1 MTDDN
6 TTPEQHSGV
15 DASTASVAE
24 APAPAHSEADST
36 EASAEGDVSTTD
48 DVVAAPV
55 PEAAVEALPGETPAT
70 DATNGMASTSDATP
84 DTAVVDSVTAEAVA
98 ADAVDADAVTGDAV
112 TADAVAADAVGV
124 DSVRADA
131 VPVDAVTADAVTAD
145 AVTGDAVTV
154 SAEPAVVEPTVPVFV
169 YQPGDIVPGVISVV
183 GPNGIEADLGDGAI
197 AVIPRAELVGTDE
210 PVVGDA
216 VEGTVTKLQS
226 GTGRYVI
233 SPKRAARTRAWARI
247 TAAHES
253 GEPVKGTVTSTTK
266 GGLIVDLGIRAFLPE
281 SLVDVRRGT
290 NLTSLVGQ
298 EVEVVVI
305 EAELLSGERAAVE
318 RRGEK
323 VVVNRKMLMGK
334 VRDAQRAEML
344 ASISVGQKFSGPVTA
359 VTDFGAFVDIGGAE
373 GLVHVSELA
382 HRQVRKPS
390 DVVKVG
396 DVIDVVVKE
405 IRGDKGKISLS
416 RKAAL
421 PSPWKAFQNVHQ
433 VGDLV
438 YGTVTGTAEFGAFVQ
453 VEGEGFEPIEGLI
466 HISEL
471 SRYRVEQASDVVAV
485 GEGVWTQILS
495 IEPDKR
501 RLALSLRRALE
512 G

>member
-6 TTPEQHSGV
+6 TTPEEASGV
-15 DASTASVAE
+15 DAAAAPVAE
-24 APAPAHSEADST
+24 APAPAHSDADHIEVPVAIDVAAAD
-36 EASAEGDVSTTD
+36 EASSPEVALADAPVASESAEEKAVDQSPEPVAD
-48 DVVAAPV
+48 APVAAAPV
-55 PEAAVEALPGETPAT
+55 NDAPLAET
-70 DATNGMASTSDATP
+70 ASSETT
-84 DTAVVDSVTAEAVA
+84 
-98 ADAVDADAVTGDAV
+98 
-112 TADAVAADAVGV
+112 DAVAATTEAAAE
-124 DSVRADA
+124 SSTADTESG
-131 VPVDAVTADAVTAD
+131 VPV
-145 AVTGDAVTV
+145 
-154 SAEPAVVEPTVPVFV
+154 AEPVAAETAVPVFV

-183 GPNGIEADLGDGAI
+183 GANGIEADLGDGAV

-210 PVVGDA
+210 PAVGDA
-216 VEGTVTKLQS
+216 VEGTVTKLQT

-233 SPKRAARTRAWARI
+233 SPKRAAKTRAWARI

-253 GEPVKGTVTSTTK
+253 GEPVTGTVTSTTK

-290 NLTSLVGQ
+290 NLSSLVGQ
-298 EVEVVVI
+298 EVEVVII

-344 ASISVGQKFSGPVTA
+344 ASISVGQKFTGPVTA

-396 DVIDVVVKE
+396 DIIDVIVKE

-421 PSPWKAFQNVHQ
+421 PSPWKAFQNVHK

-495 IEPDKR
+495 IEPEKR

>member
-1 MTDDN
+1 MTDDS
-6 TTPEQHSGV
+6 TTPEETSV
-15 DASTASVAE
+15 VEVADAPIAE
-24 APAPAHSEADST
+24 APAAEFPVSAVDDVMSSTTSEVAETADAPAEA
-36 EASAEGDVSTTD
+36 APPGDVETSEL
-48 DVVAAPV
+48 APV
-55 PEAAVEALPGETPAT
+55 PEPEPIATVPVVEAESANPVAAEAAPAHESES
-70 DATNGMASTSDATP
+70 AP
-84 DTAVVDSVTAEAVA
+84 DTEAAPVAAAEPVVEAALADSVA
-98 ADAVDADAVTGDAV
+98 
-112 TADAVAADAVGV
+112 
-124 DSVRADA
+124 
-131 VPVDAVTADAVTAD
+131 
-145 AVTGDAVTV
+145 
-154 SAEPAVVEPTVPVFV
+154 PVFV
-169 YQPGDIVPGVISVV
+169 YQPGDIVPGTISVV
-183 GPNGIEADLGDGAI
+183 GANGIEADLGDGAV
-197 AVIPRAELVGTDE
+197 AVIPRAELAGTEE

-216 VEGTVTKLQS
+216 VEGTVVKLQT

-233 SPKRAARTRAWARI
+233 SPKRAARTRSWARI

-253 GEPVKGTVTSTTK
+253 GEPVTGRVLSTTK
-266 GGLIVDLGIRAFLPE
+266 GGLIIDLGVRAFLPE

-298 EVEVVVI
+298 DVQVVVI

-334 VRDAQRAEML
+334 VRDEQRTQLL
-344 ASISVGQKFSGPVTA
+344 ASISVGQKFTGPVTA

-396 DVIDVVVKE
+396 DIIDVVVKE
-405 IRGDKGKISLS
+405 VRGDKGKISLS

-421 PSPWKAFQNVHQ
+421 PSPWKAFQSVHK

-438 YGTVTGTAEFGAFVQ
+438 YGTITSTAEFGAFVL
-453 VEGEGFEPIEGLI
+453 VEGDGFDPIEGLI

-471 SRYRVEQASDVVAV
+471 SSFRVEQASDVVAV
-485 GEGVWTQILS
+485 GEGVWTQVLS
-495 IEPDKR
+495 VEPDKR

>member
-6 TTPEQHSGV
+6 TTPEEVSGV
-15 DASTASVAE
+15 DAAAAPVAE
-24 APAPAHSEADST
+24 APAPTQADADPTEAPPAVAVAETVEASST
-36 EASAEGDVSTTD
+36 EAAAD
-48 DVVAAPV
+48 DVPVASEPTAESAVDQLAEPALVAPV
-55 PEAAVEALPGETPAT
+55 VDAPVVDAASSDAPDAAVVPGEVA
-70 DATNGMASTSDATP
+70 
-84 DTAVVDSVTAEAVA
+84 VTAEAA
-98 ADAVDADAVTGDAV
+98 
-112 TADAVAADAVGV
+112 
-124 DSVRADA
+124 
-131 VPVDAVTADAVTAD
+131 PE
-145 AVTGDAVTV
+145 
-154 SAEPAVVEPTVPVFV
+154 SAEAAPESAEAAPESVDETPDSSAAVEEPVVPVFV

-183 GPNGIEADLGDGAI
+183 GANGIEADLGEGAI

-210 PVVGDA
+210 PAVGDA
-216 VEGTVTKLQS
+216 VEGTVTKLQT

-290 NLTSLVGQ
+290 NLSSLVGQ

-344 ASISVGQKFSGPVTA
+344 ASISVGQKFTGPVTA

-396 DVIDVVVKE
+396 DIIDVIVKE

>member
-6 TTPEQHSGV
+6 TTPEEASGV
-15 DASTASVAE
+15 DAAAAPVAE
-24 APAPAHSEADST
+24 APAPSHSDADNVEAPVAIDTAGTVNASAPEVSVAHVESSSEATATGSVDQSPDLAVPASVIDASVADASDALRT
-36 EASAEGDVSTTD
+36 PVVDVPVVGASDGSAVGAFDGSASEASD
-48 DVVAAPV
+48 DSA
-55 PEAAVEALPGETPAT
+55 G
-70 DATNGMASTSDATP
+70 
-84 DTAVVDSVTAEAVA
+84 A
-98 ADAVDADAVTGDAV
+98 ADAPT
-112 TADAVAADAVGV
+112 AADAT
-124 DSVRADA
+124 A
-131 VPVDAVTADAVTAD
+131 V
-145 AVTGDAVTV
+145 
-154 SAEPAVVEPTVPVFV
+154 EPASVVEEPVVPVFV

-183 GPNGIEADLGDGAI
+183 GANGIEADLGDGAV
-197 AVIPRAELVGTDE
+197 AVIPRAELISTDE
-210 PVVGDA
+210 PTVGDP
-216 VEGTVTKLQS
+216 VEGTVTKLQT

-290 NLTSLVGQ
+290 NLSSLVGQ
-298 EVEVVVI
+298 EIEVVVI

-344 ASISVGQKFSGPVTA
+344 ASISVGQKFTGPVTA

-396 DVIDVVVKE
+396 DIVDVIVKE

-453 VEGEGFEPIEGLI
+453 VEGDGFEPIEGLI

-495 IEPDKR
+495 IEPEKR

>member
-1 MTDDN
+1 MAEVPAGAEVPAEAHDSAEVEPAGVVEAPVVEVPAGDDSAEV
-6 TTPEQHSGV
+6 PVAEVPAADDSVEVEVPAGADGSVEVEVPAGDDSAEVPVAEVPAADDSAEVEVPAGAEV
-15 DASTASVAE
+15 DAPSDD
-24 APAPAHSEADST
+24 PAPAEEPKS
-36 EASAEGDVSTTD
+36 
-48 DVVAAPV
+48 
-55 PEAAVEALPGETPAT
+55 GESPPPA
-70 DATNGMASTSDATP
+70 ATP
-84 DTAVVDSVTAEAVA
+84 D
-98 ADAVDADAVTGDAV
+98 
-112 TADAVAADAVGV
+112 AVGGV
-124 DSVRADA
+124 DTETQTSEMPADGTGETA
-131 VPVDAVTADAVTAD
+131 PGVPMATEA
-145 AVTGDAVTV
+145 
-154 SAEPAVVEPTVPVFV
+154 PVFV
-169 YQPGDIVPGVISVV
+169 YQPGDILPGTISVV
-183 GPNGIEADLGDGAI
+183 GANGIEADLGEGAVG
-197 AVIPRAELVGTDE
+197 VIPRAELASADE
-210 PVVGDA
+210 PAVGDA
-216 VEGTVTKLQS
+216 VEGTVIKLQT

-253 GEPVKGTVTSTTK
+253 GEPVSGIVLSTTK
-266 GGLIVDLGIRAFLPE
+266 GGVIVDLGVRAFLPE

-290 NLTSLVGQ
+290 NLTALVGQ
-298 EVEVVVI
+298 EVQVVVI
-305 EAELLSGERAAVE
+305 EAELLSGERAATE

-323 VVVNRKMLMGK
+323 VVVNRKALMGK
-334 VRDAQRAEML
+334 VRDEQRAQL
-344 ASISVGQKFSGPVTA
+344 LGSISVGQKFTGPVTA

-421 PSPWKAFQNVHQ
+421 PSPWVAFQNVHK

-438 YGTVTGTAEFGAFVQ
+438 YGTVTGCAEFGAFVQ
-453 VEGEGFEPIEGLI
+453 VEGEGFDPIEGLV

-485 GEGVWTQILS
+485 GEGVWTQILA
-495 IEPDKR
+495 IEPEKR

>member
-1 MTDDN
+1 MTDDI
-6 TTPEQHSGV
+6 TTPEESSGV
-15 DASTASVAE
+15 DAAAAPAAE
-24 APAPAHSEADST
+24 APVPAHSEADHS
-36 EASAEGDVSTTD
+36 D
-48 DVVAAPV
+48 APV
-55 PEAAVEALPGETPAT
+55 AVEVGEVSDAPVAVEVGEVSDEAPVADAPEAAVPT
-70 DATNGMASTSDATP
+70 
-84 DTAVVDSVTAEAVA
+84 VDSA
-98 ADAVDADAVTGDAV
+98 ADAAEVSFDEAPVVDAPEA
-112 TADAVAADAVGV
+112 
-124 DSVRADA
+124 A
-131 VPVDAVTADAVTAD
+131 VPGALATEGAPES
-145 AVTGDAVTV
+145 VTV
-154 SAEPAVVEPTVPVFV
+154 EPESTVPTEEPVVPVFV

-183 GPNGIEADLGDGAI
+183 GANGIEADLGDGAI
-197 AVIPRAELVGTDE
+197 AVIPRAELAGSDE
-210 PVVGDA
+210 PTVGDA
-216 VEGTVTKLQS
+216 VEGTVTKLQT

-253 GEPVKGTVTSTTK
+253 GEPVTGTVTSTTK

-290 NLTSLVGQ
+290 NLSSLVGQ

-344 ASISVGQKFSGPVTA
+344 ASISVGQKFTGPVTA

-396 DVIDVVVKE
+396 DIIDVIVKE

-495 IEPDKR
+495 IEPEKR

>member
-1 MTDDN
+1 MTDDT
-6 TTPEQHSGV
+6 TTPEEVSGV
-15 DASTASVAE
+15 DAAAAPVAE
-24 APAPAHSEADST
+24 AP
-36 EASAEGDVSTTD
+36 VSTPAD
-48 DVVAAPV
+48 DGHL
-55 PEAAVEALPGETPAT
+55 EAAVASDVTAAVEVSAPEVASGDEPTASEPAAEPISVSDVEQSPEGVT
-70 DATNGMASTSDATP
+70 VASVDAPS
-84 DTAVVDSVTAEAVA
+84 VVDPA
-98 ADAVDADAVTGDAV
+98 ASEMS
-112 TADAVAADAVGV
+112 DAVAETAVIDAPSE
-124 DSVRADA
+124 SVPASPEPEA
-131 VPVDAVTADAVTAD
+131 PV
-145 AVTGDAVTV
+145 
-154 SAEPAVVEPTVPVFV
+154 SEPAAPVFV

-183 GPNGIEADLGDGAI
+183 GANGIEADLGDGAV

-216 VEGTVTKLQS
+216 VEGTVTKLQT

-290 NLTSLVGQ
+290 NLSSLVGQ

-334 VRDAQRAEML
+334 VRDAQRAEMM
-344 ASISVGQKFSGPVTA
+344 ASISVGQKFTGPVTA

-396 DVIDVVVKE
+396 DVIDVIVKE

-421 PSPWKAFQNVHQ
+421 PSPWKAFQNVHK

-495 IEPDKR
+495 IEPEKR

>member
-1 MTDDN
+1 MTDDI
-6 TTPEQHSGV
+6 TTSEEISGV
-15 DASTASVAE
+15 DAAAASVAE
-24 APAPAHSEADST
+24 ASPPTLTDALPDAVEPVTDAPVHGAEVIHSDDADPG
-36 EASAEGDVSTTD
+36 AESIEVVEVVE
-48 DVVAAPV
+48 VVAV
-55 PEAAVEALPGETPAT
+55 SPE
-70 DATNGMASTSDATP
+70 
-84 DTAVVDSVTAEAVA
+84 
-98 ADAVDADAVTGDAV
+98 
-112 TADAVAADAVGV
+112 VGV
-124 DSVRADA
+124 D
-131 VPVDAVTADAVTAD
+131 
-145 AVTGDAVTV
+145 
-154 SAEPAVVEPTVPVFV
+154 AVVETPVEEAAEHDQSHPAPVESLDEDSGEPVPDAPVAEEPVAPVFV

-183 GPNGIEADLGDGAI
+183 GANGIEADLGDGAV
-197 AVIPRAELVGTDE
+197 AVIPRAELVSTEE
-210 PVVGDA
+210 PAVGDP
-216 VEGTVTKLQS
+216 VEGTVTKLQT

-233 SPKRAARTRAWARI
+233 SPKRAARTRSWARI

-253 GEPVKGTVTSTTK
+253 GEPVKGIVTSTTK
-266 GGLIVDLGIRAFLPE
+266 GGLIIDLGIRAFLPE

-290 NLTSLVGQ
+290 NLSSLVGQ

-344 ASISVGQKFSGPVTA
+344 ASIAVGQKFTGPVTA

-396 DVIDVVVKE
+396 DIIDVIVKE

-471 SRYRVEQASDVVAV
+471 SRYRVEQASDVVSV

-495 IEPDKR
+495 IEPEKR

>member
-1 MTDDN
+1 MTDDI
-6 TTPEQHSGV
+6 TTPEDSSV
-15 DASTASVAE
+15 VDVADASTPEVPAAE
-24 APAPAHSEADST
+24 LPAPSV
-36 EASAEGDVSTTD
+36 DVID
-48 DVVAAPV
+48 NA
-55 PEAAVEALPGETPAT
+55 AT
-70 DATNGMASTSDATP
+70 DAVAEPVQEEPVQDVPPELAAEEPAAEEPAAEEPAGE
-84 DTAVVDSVTAEAVA
+84 VTA
-98 ADAVDADAVTGDAV
+98 
-112 TADAVAADAVGV
+112 
-124 DSVRADA
+124 
-131 VPVDAVTADAVTAD
+131 
-145 AVTGDAVTV
+145 
-154 SAEPAVVEPTVPVFV
+154 PVFV
-169 YQPGDIVPGVISVV
+169 YQPGDIVPGTISVV
-183 GPNGIEADLGDGAI
+183 GANGIEADLGDGAV
-197 AVIPRAELVGTDE
+197 AVIPRAELAGTDE
-210 PVVGDA
+210 PTVGDS
-216 VEGTVTKLQS
+216 VEGTVIKLQT

-233 SPKRAARTRAWARI
+233 SPKRAARTRSWARI

-253 GEPVKGTVTSTTK
+253 GEPVTGKVLSTTK
-266 GGLIVDLGIRAFLPE
+266 GGLIVDLGVRAFLPE

-290 NLTSLVGQ
+290 VLSTLVGEDIQ
-298 EVEVVVI
+298 VVII

-334 VRDAQRAEML
+334 VRDEQRSQLL
-344 ASISVGQKFSGPVTA
+344 ASISVGQKFTGPVTA

-396 DVIDVVVKE
+396 DIIDVVVKE
-405 IRGDKGKISLS
+405 VRGEKGKISLS

-421 PSPWKAFQNVHQ
+421 PSPWKAFQSVHQ

-438 YGTVTGTAEFGAFVQ
+438 YGTVTSTAEFGAFVQ
-453 VEGEGFEPIEGLI
+453 VEGEGFEPIEGLV

-471 SRYRVEQASDVVAV
+471 SRFRVEQASDVVAV
-485 GEGVWTQILS
+485 GEGVWTQVLS
-495 IEPDKR
+495 IEPEKR

>member
-6 TTPEQHSGV
+6 TTPEEVSGV
-15 DASTASVAE
+15 DAAAAPVAE
-24 APAPAHSEADST
+24 APAPTHADADPTEAPPAIAAAETVEASST
-36 EASAEGDVSTTD
+36 EAADD
-48 DVVAAPV
+48 DVAVASEPTSESAVEQFAEPELVAPV
-55 PEAAVEALPGETPAT
+55 VDAPVVEAA
-70 DATNGMASTSDATP
+70 SSDAP
-84 DTAVVDSVTAEAVA
+84 DAAVVLGEVAVTAEAAPESVA
-98 ADAVDADAVTGDAV
+98 ATPDASAAVNE
-112 TADAVAADAVGV
+112 
-124 DSVRADA
+124 
-131 VPVDAVTADAVTAD
+131 PV
-145 AVTGDAVTV
+145 
-154 SAEPAVVEPTVPVFV
+154 VPVFV

-183 GPNGIEADLGDGAI
+183 GANGIEADLGEGAI

-210 PVVGDA
+210 PAVGDA
-216 VEGTVTKLQS
+216 VEGTVTKLQT

-290 NLTSLVGQ
+290 NLSSLVGE

-344 ASISVGQKFSGPVTA
+344 ASISVGQKFTGPVTA

-382 HRQVRKPS
+382 HRQIRKPS

-396 DVIDVVVKE
+396 DIIDVIVKE

-495 IEPDKR
+495 IEPEKR

>member
-1 MTDDN
+1 MTDAN
-6 TTPEQHSGV
+6 TTPEEASGV
-15 DASTASVAE
+15 DAAAAPVAE
-24 APAPAHSEADST
+24 APAPSHSDADHVEAPVAIDMAAAVN
-36 EASAEGDVSTTD
+36 ASAPEVS
-48 DVVAAPV
+48 VAEVESSSEPTAVASVDQSPDPAV
-55 PEAAVEALPGETPAT
+55 PASAVEE
-70 DATNGMASTSDATP
+70 
-84 DTAVVDSVTAEAVA
+84 
-98 ADAVDADAVTGDAV
+98 
-112 TADAVAADAVGV
+112 
-124 DSVRADA
+124 
-131 VPVDAVTADAVTAD
+131 PV
-145 AVTGDAVTV
+145 
-154 SAEPAVVEPTVPVFV
+154 VPVFV

-183 GPNGIEADLGDGAI
+183 GANGIEADPGDGAV
-197 AVIPRAELVGTDE
+197 AVIPRAELISTDE
-210 PVVGDA
+210 PTVGDL
-216 VEGTVTKLQS
+216 VEGTVTKLQT

-290 NLTSLVGQ
+290 DLSSLVGQ
-298 EVEVVVI
+298 EIEVVVI

-344 ASISVGQKFSGPVTA
+344 ASISVGQKFTGPVTA

-396 DVIDVVVKE
+396 DIVDVIVKE

-421 PSPWKAFQNVHQ
+421 PSPWKAFQNVHK

-453 VEGEGFEPIEGLI
+453 VEGDGFEPIEGLI

-495 IEPDKR
+495 IEPEKR

>member
-6 TTPEQHSGV
+6 TTPEDVSGV
-15 DASTASVAE
+15 DAAAAPVAE
-24 APAPAHSEADST
+24 APAPTHADGDHLEASVASDVAAVAEVSSPEVAPVDEPAASGPAAEPT
-36 EASAEGDVSTTD
+36 SVSAVDQSPEAVTTAPVDDPSAVEPAASDTTDLVAEASAID
-48 DVVAAPV
+48 AASG
-55 PEAAVEALPGETPAT
+55 EPG
-70 DATNGMASTSDATP
+70 
-84 DTAVVDSVTAEAVA
+84 
-98 ADAVDADAVTGDAV
+98 
-112 TADAVAADAVGV
+112 TAD
-124 DSVRADA
+124 
-131 VPVDAVTADAVTAD
+131 
-145 AVTGDAVTV
+145 
-154 SAEPAVVEPTVPVFV
+154 AEPAVAASEPVAPVFV

-183 GPNGIEADLGDGAI
+183 GANGIEADLGDGAV
-197 AVIPRAELVGTDE
+197 AVIPRAELVGADE
-210 PVVGDA
+210 PAVGDA
-216 VEGTVTKLQS
+216 VEGTVTKLQT

-253 GEPVKGTVTSTTK
+253 GEPVTGTVSSTTK

-290 NLTSLVGQ
+290 NLSSLVGQ

-344 ASISVGQKFSGPVTA
+344 ASISVGQKFTGPVTA

-396 DVIDVVVKE
+396 DIIDVIVKE

-495 IEPDKR
+495 IEPEKR

>member
-6 TTPEQHSGV
+6 TTPEEVSGV
-15 DASTASVAE
+15 DAAAAPVAE
-24 APAPAHSEADST
+24 APAPTHADGDHL
-36 EASAEGDVSTTD
+36 EASVASDVAAVAEVSSPEVASADEPAASGPAAEPTSVSAVDQSPDAVTTAPVDDPATVEPAASDTTD
-48 DVVAAPV
+48 LVAEAAVIDAASGESGAADAEPAAPV
-55 PEAAVEALPGETPAT
+55 SEP
-70 DATNGMASTSDATP
+70 
-84 DTAVVDSVTAEAVA
+84 VA
-98 ADAVDADAVTGDAV
+98 
-112 TADAVAADAVGV
+112 
-124 DSVRADA
+124 
-131 VPVDAVTADAVTAD
+131 
-145 AVTGDAVTV
+145 
-154 SAEPAVVEPTVPVFV
+154 PVFV

-183 GPNGIEADLGDGAI
+183 GANGIEADLGDGAV

-210 PVVGDA
+210 PAVGDA
-216 VEGTVTKLQS
+216 VEGTVTKLQT

-253 GEPVKGTVTSTTK
+253 GEPVTGTVTSTTK

-290 NLTSLVGQ
+290 NLSSLVGQ

-344 ASISVGQKFSGPVTA
+344 ASISVGQKFTGPVTA

-396 DVIDVVVKE
+396 DIIDVSVKE

-495 IEPDKR
+495 IEPEKR